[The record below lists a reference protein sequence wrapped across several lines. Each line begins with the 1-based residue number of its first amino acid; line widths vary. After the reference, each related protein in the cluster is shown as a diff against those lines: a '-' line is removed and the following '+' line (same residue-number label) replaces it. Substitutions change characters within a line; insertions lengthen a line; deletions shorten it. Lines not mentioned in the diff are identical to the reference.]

1 MMWLRKYNVRLKM
14 KLTDLA
20 LKTNNEIYA
29 VYYVTDEDK
38 AKILKLK
45 GQDHKI
51 DAIKLLKSNYRM
63 DLFEAKAYVDCL

>member
-1 MMWLRKYNVRLKM
+1 M

-20 LKTNNEIYA
+20 LKTDNEIYA
-29 VYYVTDEDK
+29 VYNETDKDK

-45 GQDHKI
+45 GQNHKI
-51 DAIKLLKSNYRM
+51 DAIKLLKSKYRM